1 MTFSG
6 CGRIDFDV
14 SVMSYF
20 QNFLT
25 RIAAVKWGELCLVAL
40 YFSVV
45 SGVVVALQYDFAT
58 PFFSTS
64 AMDALVPFGV
74 FWRSLHFYT
83 SQLFFLLCLAHFL
96 AILIDKS
103 YLRLSFGKWL
113 PLVASLPVV
122 LLLLFTGY
130 VLRGDATGE
139 NAGIIAENI
148 CLSVPLV
155 GQALNTLLFSVL
167 EDGLKRVY
175 ANHLVGLGVLW
186 GVLCW
191 DHVRKYRA
199 HLNDH
204 MLFVA
209 FSLVLSLLLKAPM
222 EPESLGVFHRPGPW
236 FFLGLQ
242 EMLRYVPPFWAG
254 IVFPLTLVIS
264 LTLLRRVGR
273 LQQQAALYSCG
284 WLLVYCALS
293 FVALG
298 R

>member
-1 MTFSG
+1 M
-6 CGRIDFDV
+6 
-14 SVMSYF
+14 
-20 QNFLT
+20 
-25 RIAAVKWGELCLVAL
+25 AL
-40 YFSVV
+40 YISVV

-64 AMDALVPFGV
+64 SMDVLVPFGD
-74 FWRSLHFYT
+74 FWRSLHFYS

-103 YLRLSFGKWL
+103 YLKLSFGKWL

-122 LLLLFTGY
+122 LLLLFSGY

-148 CLSVPLV
+148 CLSVPLI
-155 GQALNTLLFSVL
+155 GSALNTLLFAVL

-175 ANHLVGLGVLW
+175 ANHIVGLGVLW

-199 HLNDH
+199 HLKEH
-204 MLFVA
+204 MLFLS
-209 FSLVLSLLLKAPM
+209 FTLLLSLLVQAPM
-222 EPESLGVFHRPGPW
+222 EPESIGVFHRPGPW

-242 EMLRYVPPFWAG
+242 EMLRYVQPFWAG
-254 IVFPLTLVIS
+254 IVFPLTFVFS
-264 LTLLRRVGR
+264 LTLLRLVDTR
-273 LQQQAALYSCG
+273 QKQAALYSCC
-284 WLLVYCALS
+284 WLVVYCGLT

>member
-1 MTFSG
+1 
-6 CGRIDFDV
+6 
-14 SVMSYF
+14 MS
-20 QNFLT
+20 
-25 RIAAVKWGELCLVAL
+25 L

-58 PFFSTS
+58 PFFSTN
-64 AMDALVPFGV
+64 AMDALVPFGD
-74 FWRSLHFYT
+74 FWRSLHFYS
-83 SQLFFLLCLAHFL
+83 SQFFFLLCLGHFL
-96 AILIDKS
+96 AILFDKT
-103 YLRLSFGKWL
+103 YLRLPFGKWL

-155 GQALNTLLFSVL
+155 GSALNTLLFSVL

-175 ANHLVGLGVLW
+175 ANHIIGLGVVW

-199 HLNDH
+199 HLKDH
-204 MLFVA
+204 ALLISFTLLL
-209 FSLVLSLLLKAPM
+209 SLVVQAPM

-242 EMLRYVPPFWAG
+242 EMLRYVQPLWAG
-254 IVFPLTLVIS
+254 IVFPLTFVFA
-264 LTLLRRVGR
+264 LTLLRLVDTR
-273 LQQQAALYSCG
+273 QKQAVFYSCC
-284 WLLVYCALS
+284 WLVVYCGLT

>member
-1 MTFSG
+1 MAWRACPGF
-6 CGRIDFDV
+6 I
-14 SVMSYF
+14 VMLYF
-20 QNFLT
+20 QNLLT
-25 RIAAVKWGELCLVAL
+25 RIASVRWGELCLVSL
-40 YFSVV
+40 YTSVV
-45 SGVVVALQYDFAT
+45 TGVIVALQYDFSL
-58 PFFSTS
+58 PFYSTS
-64 AMDALVPFGV
+64 AMDALVPFGD
-74 FWRSLHFYT
+74 FWRSLHFYS
-83 SQLFFLLCLAHFL
+83 SQFFFLLCLAHFL
-96 AILIDKS
+96 VILIDRS
-103 YLRLSFGKWL
+103 YLNLTFAKWI
-113 PLVASLPVV
+113 PLVGSLPVL

-155 GQALNTLLFSVL
+155 GSALNTLLFSVL

-175 ANHLVGLGVLW
+175 ANHIVGLGIVW

-199 HLNDH
+199 HVKEH
-204 MLFVA
+204 TLFLS
-209 FSLVLSLLLKAPM
+209 FTFVLSLLLQAPM

-242 EMLRYVPPFWAG
+242 EMLRYVQPFWAG
-254 IVFPLTLVIS
+254 IVFPLTMIFS
-264 LTLLRRVGR
+264 LTLLRLVDTW
-273 LQQQAALYSCG
+273 QKKAIFYSCC
-284 WLLVYCALS
+284 WLFIYCGLT